1 MPHNFD
7 CIVCGSCVLDIL
19 VRPVPLDS
27 PVGDGSLVRVDPIE
41 IVPGGIVSNAGIA
54 LARLGHS
61 VAAMTYTGE
70 DDWAEVLRRKYN
82 EAGVDIENLVTLPG
96 SRTSVTAVMIDE
108 AGRRSFAHCVGAPKK
123 LDKAFFLNRLD
134 VFAKSR
140 VALFGYYPLMPRL
153 LDDLPEVFAAIRET
167 GCQTALDA
175 AGGGGEMSP
184 LDQILPHLD
193 YYVPSLT
200 EAEDQTGVS
209 EPRAILKT
217 YRKAGA
223 KGLTGV
229 KLGDQGALLSPA
241 AGEYCQIDPVSP
253 PGEIVD
259 TTGAGDTFFAGL
271 LSGAMHGL
279 SVAAAG
285 RLAAAVGACC
295 VTGIGATAAIRPFG
309 ETVKLAGLEIDG

>member
-1 MPHNFD
+1 MSENHD

-27 PVGDGSLVRVDPIE
+27 PIGDGNLVRVDPIE

-70 DDWAEVLRRKYN
+70 DDWAEVLRRRYG
-82 EAGVDIENLVTLPG
+82 EAGIGTAHLVTLAG
-96 SRTSVTAVMIDE
+96 ARTSVTAVMIDE
-108 AGRRSFAHCVGAPKK
+108 TGRRSFAHCVGAPKK
-123 LDKAFFLNRLD
+123 LDKAFFLDRLD
-134 VFAKSR
+134 AFAKSR

-175 AGGGGEMSP
+175 AGGGGGMSP

-193 YYVPSLT
+193 YYVPSWT
-200 EAEDQTGVS
+200 EAKNQTGAT
-209 EPRAILKT
+209 EPRTILET

-223 KGLTGV
+223 KGLLGV

-241 AGEYCQIDPVSP
+241 AAEYCQIEPVFP
-253 PGEIVD
+253 PGDVVD

-271 LSGAMHGL
+271 LCGRLRGL
-279 SVAAAG
+279 PIAAAG
-285 RLAAAVGACC
+285 QLAAAVGACC
-295 VTGIGATAAIRPFG
+295 VTGAGATTAIRPFD
-309 ETVKLAGLEIDG
+309 ETAKLAGLEISG